1 MRTFIEGTQRGYA
14 YGIKGDDE
22 TILVE
27 SCVHWDN
34 GRKLGDVYN
43 EAVRK
48 LEALDA
54 AIAEHCKA
62 VQPC

>member
-14 YGIKGDDE
+14 YGIKSDDDK
-22 TILVE
+22 ILVE
-27 SCVHWDN
+27 SYVRWDN
-34 GRKLGDVYN
+34 GRKLGDVYD

-54 AIAEHCKA
+54 AIAEHGKA
-62 VQPC
+62 VAL